1 VKKLRFLLS
10 LVHDKNDYQLEQA
23 AAAEEAAQRLGVDL
37 KIVYADNDG
46 ITQSQQLL
54 QAIQTSGEKP
64 DGILVHP
71 AGTGLAQV
79 ATAAVGA
86 GIGWAVLNREVD
98 YLAPL
103 RRNYR
108 IPVFEVTVDQEEV
121 GRIQGRQFG
130 ALVPQ
135 GGIVLYILGPS
146 TNATSPQR
154 LSGMQATK
162 PANVQVRTLRGRWTE
177 ESGYEAVNAWLRLS
191 TSHQTPITLVGSQND
206 YMALGARKA
215 FEENTEG
222 AEKARWASVPFTGC
236 DAVRATGQEWVRKGL
251 LAASVIVPPTAGL
264 ALELFTRAL
273 QAGNPPVERTFVS
286 PVSFPVIEKLG
297 AGKQQTSGAHF

>member
-1 VKKLRFLLS
+1 MKKLRFVVS
-10 LVHDKNDYQLEQA
+10 LVQEKNDYQLEQA
-23 AAAEEAAQRLGVDL
+23 AAAEEAAQRLDVDL
-37 KIVYADNDG
+37 KIVYADNDA

-54 QAIQTSGEKP
+54 EVIQSSGQRP

-71 AGTGLAQV
+71 AGTGLTQV
-79 ATAAVGA
+79 ATACVGA

-98 YLAPL
+98 YLAQL

-108 IPVFEVTVDQEEV
+108 VPVFAVGVDQEEV
-121 GRIQGRQFG
+121 GRIQGQQFG
-130 ALVPQ
+130 ALMPQ
-135 GGIVLYILGPS
+135 GGIALYILGPS
-146 TNATSPQR
+146 TNTASPQR

-177 ESGYEAVNAWLRLS
+177 ESGYDAVNAWLRLS
-191 TSHQTPITLVGSQND
+191 TSHQTPIALVGSQND

-215 FEENTEG
+215 FEESTQG
-222 AEKARWASVPFTGC
+222 AEKERWARVPYTGC

-273 QAGNPPVERTFVS
+273 QTGSAPVERTFVS
-286 PVSFPVIEKLG
+286 PVSFPTIDKLG
-297 AGKQQTSGAHF
+297 AGRSHAGGAQF